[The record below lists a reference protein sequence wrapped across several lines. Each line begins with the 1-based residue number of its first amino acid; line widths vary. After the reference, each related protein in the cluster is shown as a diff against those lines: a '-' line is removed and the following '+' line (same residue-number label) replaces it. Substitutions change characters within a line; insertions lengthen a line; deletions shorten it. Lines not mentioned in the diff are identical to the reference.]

1 MISLRERVVGANS
14 IKFDSP
20 ATGQVM
26 YSWTDLGLDG
36 ITSKTARMKKVDNR
50 TILFLVKRDDEE
62 LMKTASKAI
71 RELTEDIGIRVLL
84 QPEQAAKLKHYYGV
98 DNELIDLFEVRGCDA
113 FYATVFQCTT
123 STVHMH
129 A

>member
-1 MISLRERVVGANS
+1 MLSLRERVIGANS

-26 YSWTDLGLDG
+26 YSWTDLDGLEG
-36 ITSKTARMKKVDNR
+36 SEKKSQKKKRLVDR

-62 LMKTASKAI
+62 LMKIASKAV

-84 QPEQAAKLKHYYGV
+84 QPELAAKLKHYYGV
-98 DNELIDLFEVRGCDA
+98 DNDLIDLFEVNTLLHVIILEFGI
-113 FYATVFQCTT
+113 Y
-123 STVHMH
+123 VHSIF
-129 A
+129 